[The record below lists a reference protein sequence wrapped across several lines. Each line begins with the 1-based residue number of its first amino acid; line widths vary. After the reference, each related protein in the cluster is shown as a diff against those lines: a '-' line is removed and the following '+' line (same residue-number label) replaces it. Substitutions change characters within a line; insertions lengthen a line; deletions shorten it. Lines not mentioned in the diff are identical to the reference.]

1 MGFTLQA
8 LMFLKKRKMVF
19 RNLQSGNVIFHMGA
33 YRLTGMENVYFGHTV
48 SKHNLVL
55 KALEKTKGDALSWDY
70 DVICFGRMLFEMALG
85 YELRSSL
92 PDVEQLVGK
101 CEYQII
107 EILIIIFFH
116 PDSRVPSLEELFEQ
130 PLFAKVPCPELA
142 RYLAAP
148 MMNTEEVKKILKAG
162 KKNRPY
168 GKKKRSEEQ
177 KIDSQCGEI

>member
-1 MGFTLQA
+1 MQSDVLPDSRLQ
-8 LMFLKKRKMVF
+8 
-19 RNLQSGNVIFHMGA
+19 
-33 YRLTGMENVYFGHTV
+33 
-48 SKHNLVL
+48 
-55 KALEKTKGDALSWDY
+55 DY

-107 EILIIIFFH
+107 EILIVIFFH
-116 PDSRVPSLEELFEQ
+116 PDSRVPSLEELFEL
-130 PLFAKVPCPELA
+130 PLFAKVPCPELV
-142 RYLAAP
+142 RYLPAP

-168 GKKKRSEEQ
+168 GKKKR
-177 KIDSQCGEI
+177 